1 MLLFSDLNVKIVNVR
16 ATTTENC
23 YLKYLRI
30 AEWRLIWQWL
40 ERRRFKQRLIECN
53 GGNQNK
59 NNCAEID
66 KQQTSSQKCII
77 FIRSSEKRY

>member
-30 AEWRLIWQWL
+30 AE
-40 ERRRFKQRLIECN
+40 
-53 GGNQNK
+53 
-59 NNCAEID
+59 
-66 KQQTSSQKCII
+66 
-77 FIRSSEKRY
+77 